1 MKCDFKVLAAE
12 AIASLSEQERE
23 ACVVYLEQRVIPAGE
38 LVPWAGISQTFD
50 EPVVIAFIDLQPMLN
65 WTHRARY
72 VVIGARGGIQRKI
85 DVDQP
90 PFLAG
95 SSPDLRLIHQGSRA
109 PAWTI
114 IVPT

>member
-1 MKCDFKVLAAE
+1 MRCDFKVLAAE
-12 AIASLSEQERE
+12 VVASLSEQERE
-23 ACVVYLEQRVIPAGE
+23 ACVAYLEQRVVPAGE
-38 LVPWAGISQTFD
+38 RIPRAGISQTFD
-50 EPVVIAFIDLQPMLN
+50 EPVVVAFIDLQPMLN

-72 VVIGARGGIQRKI
+72 VVIGARGGILRTI

-114 IVPT
+114 IAST